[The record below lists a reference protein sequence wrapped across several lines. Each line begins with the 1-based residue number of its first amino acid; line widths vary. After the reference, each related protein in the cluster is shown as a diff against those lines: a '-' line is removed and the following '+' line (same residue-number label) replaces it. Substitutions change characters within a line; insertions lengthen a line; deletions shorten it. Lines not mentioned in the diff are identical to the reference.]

1 MLCNAGIAVRL
12 QEFVLRV
19 VPTINYVRVDNK
31 RRPMNRSSK
40 GFGLTGVAI
49 AVVLM
54 FVTAVFSSSAK
65 SADVTSTLVVQSS
78 VK

>member
-1 MLCNAGIAVRL
+1 
-12 QEFVLRV
+12 
-19 VPTINYVRVDNK
+19 
-31 RRPMNRSSK
+31 MNRSSK

-65 SADVTSTLVVQSS
+65 SADVTSTLVVQAS

>member
-1 MLCNAGIAVRL
+1 MQGL
-12 QEFVLRV
+12 QIGYRSLLRV
-19 VPTINYVRVDNK
+19 VPTKYIVGVDNK
-31 RRPMNRSSK
+31 RRRMNRSSK

>member
-1 MLCNAGIAVRL
+1 
-12 QEFVLRV
+12 
-19 VPTINYVRVDNK
+19 
-31 RRPMNRSSK
+31 MNRSSK
-40 GFGLTGVAI
+40 GFGLTGVAV

-65 SADVTSTLVVQSS
+65 SEEGLSTLTTQCS

>member
-1 MLCNAGIAVRL
+1 
-12 QEFVLRV
+12 
-19 VPTINYVRVDNK
+19 
-31 RRPMNRSSK
+31 MNRSSK

-65 SADVTSTLVVQSS
+65 SAEASPTRVMQSS
-78 VK
+78 GK

>member
-1 MLCNAGIAVRL
+1 
-12 QEFVLRV
+12 
-19 VPTINYVRVDNK
+19 
-31 RRPMNRSSK
+31 MNRSSK
-40 GFGLTGVAI
+40 GFGLTGVAV

-65 SADVTSTLVVQSS
+65 SIENPQTVVAQ

>member
-1 MLCNAGIAVRL
+1 
-12 QEFVLRV
+12 
-19 VPTINYVRVDNK
+19 
-31 RRPMNRSSK
+31 MNRSSK
-40 GFGLTGVAI
+40 GFGLTGVAV

-65 SADVTSTLVVQSS
+65 SADMPSTLVVQSS

>member
-1 MLCNAGIAVRL
+1 MKTYTGLN
-12 QEFVLRV
+12 
-19 VPTINYVRVDNK
+19 NK

-54 FVTAVFSSSAK
+54 LVTAVFSSSAK
-65 SADVTSTLVVQSS
+65 SAEVLSMLSVQSS
-78 VK
+78 VN